1 MIAWSL
7 SKKIFFN
14 IAETTIIIMVF
25 SFLFVVS
32 SVSAANEQYPVDEQ
46 VVIGEFIYDDDYVAT
61 TTDCFIDIWAPYLDE
76 NDELVSIVT
85 NIKMSTSTTGWHY
98 YNFVGSS
105 TPGIWP
111 ATIKCGTTGVDLIK
125 GDKTFVL
132 TTTTVVTDVA
142 TAVWANTERTLTDYA
157 TSSIAERVWN
167 YPGRALD
174 NFTTLVQAVWGN
186 LIGDRKLTAF
196 GSLAADVWNNA
207 FAPDRMLTSKQ
218 LTGAGG
224 GELATESYI
233 DTATSTLDI
242 KIENAS
248 SSLAVLINAGASQAD
263 IETASTSLAVLIN
276 TRASQESLDNA
287 STTIGGRF
295 DLITTSTIAT
305 AVWGAPSRSLN
316 NFTDLVSAVW
326 GNIAGDRKLT
336 AFGSLAADVWNNAF
350 APDRMLTS
358 KQLTG
363 AGGGNL
369 ATESYVNMATSSLST
384 TLETASSSLASL
396 INTRASLSNQEA
408 GWTVNLSDFGATVPE
423 EAYQARLQI
432 LNYKTEPTAPDSAP
446 TWVIYD
452 AAGTPQADG
461 AMTTDSTGTYSYS
474 ITVPTAGVSGVW
486 ETVVTVV
493 VGGKTLRVNDYW
505 EVQSSPAHVSVDYM
519 IDDEISD
526 TDSNV
531 SAFVTIINEGFSW
544 YEYHYEYCVVTSNTN
559 ACGGDDDVF
568 HGTGSTKIDSKKTY
582 NTTLLANNITAVGTY
597 YFKLIVYYGT
607 DRSGASIS
615 FPVTM
620 SSGVISCGDG
630 SCNGTETC
638 SSCSADCGRCSGG
651 GGGGGGSTPPPTP
664 PLPPVVPQMCDGA
677 DFNHDK
683 KVNSIDF
690 SILLA
695 FWKTSSPF
703 RNICVDI
710 NTDSKVDSVDFSIL
724 MYQWGIKK

>member
-1 MIAWSL
+1 MWSL
-7 SKKIFFN
+7 SKKNFFN
-14 IAETTIIIMVF
+14 IAETAIIIMVF
-25 SFLFVVS
+25 SFLFFVS

-46 VVIGEFIYDDDYVAT
+46 VVIGEFLYDDDYVAT
-61 TTDCFIDIWAPYLDE
+61 TTDCFIDIWAPYKDE
-76 NDELVSIVT
+76 NSELVSIVT
-85 NIKMSTSTTGWHY
+85 NVKMSTSTTGWHY

-111 ATIKCGTTGVDLIK
+111 ATMKCGTAGVDLIK

-132 TTTTVVTDVA
+132 TTTTVVQDVA
-142 TAVWANTERTLTDYA
+142 TAVWNNTERTLTDYA

-174 NFTTLVQAVWGN
+174 SFTTLVQAVWGN
-186 LIGDRKLTAF
+186 IVSERSLT
-196 GSLAADVWNNA
+196 
-207 FAPDRMLTSKQ
+207 TKQ
-218 LTGAGG
+218 L
-224 GELATESYI
+224 
-233 DTATSTLDI
+233 
-242 KIENAS
+242 
-248 SSLAVLINAGASQAD
+248 
-263 IETASTSLAVLIN
+263 
-276 TRASQESLDNA
+276 
-287 STTIGGRF
+287 
-295 DLITTSTIAT
+295 
-305 AVWGAPSRSLN
+305 
-316 NFTDLVSAVW
+316 
-326 GNIAGDRKLT
+326 
-336 AFGSLAADVWNNAF
+336 
-350 APDRMLTS
+350 
-358 KQLTG
+358 

-369 ATESYVNMATSSLST
+369 ATESYINMATSSLST
-384 TLETASSSLASL
+384 TLETASSSLGSL

-432 LNYKTEPTAPDSAP
+432 LNHKTEPTAPDSAP

-474 ITVPTAGVSGVW
+474 FTVPTAGVSGVW

-519 IDDEISD
+519 TDDEISE
-526 TDSNV
+526 TDESV

-544 YEYHYEYCVVTSNTN
+544 YEYHYEYCVVTSSSN

-582 NTTLLANNITAVGTY
+582 NTTLMANNITSVGIY

-630 SCNGTETC
+630 SCNGSETC
-638 SSCSADCGRCSGG
+638 SSCSADCGRCPGG
-651 GGGGGGSTPPPTP
+651 PGGGGGGST
-664 PLPPVVPQMCDGA
+664 LPPVVPAPVVPQICDGA

-683 KVNSIDF
+683 KVNSTDF

-695 FWKTSSPF
+695 FWKTATPF
-703 RNICVDI
+703 RNACVDI
-710 NTDSKVDSVDFSIL
+710 NTDNKVDSVDFSIL
-724 MYQWGIKK
+724 MYQWGTKK